1 MLWFIR
7 ILAPLLGKVAA
18 APVLDIVEKLV
29 SDADLKQKLK
39 AEIAGKLIDRDRTL
53 IAARQSVILAEQA
66 SESWITRSWR
76 PMLMFLLMGF
86 IVFFGLLVP
95 IMELGAGH
103 PLPVEPRLDRIPE
116 PLWNL
121 LSLGLGGYVGG
132 RTVEKI
138 ASAWFERAS
147 QTKSSTIRARRKS
160 AIGRKR

>member
-1 MLWFIR
+1 MLWFLR
-7 ILAPLLGKVAA
+7 ILAPLLGKVTA

-39 AEIAGKLIDRDRTL
+39 AEIAAKLIDRDRTL

-66 SESWITRSWR
+66 SESWMTRSWR

-86 IVFFGLLVP
+86 IIFFGLLVP

-103 PLPVEPRLDRIPE
+103 PLPVEPRFDRIPE
-116 PLWNL
+116 PLWHL

-147 QTKSSTIRARRKS
+147 QTKISTRRARRKS